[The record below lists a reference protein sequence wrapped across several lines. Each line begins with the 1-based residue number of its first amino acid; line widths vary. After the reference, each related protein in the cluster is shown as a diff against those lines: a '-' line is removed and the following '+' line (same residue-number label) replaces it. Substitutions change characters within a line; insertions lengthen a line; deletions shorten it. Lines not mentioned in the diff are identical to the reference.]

1 MNMIVGKRQIVLAAL
16 VLCLSIAV
24 YLNWQYSDVNHDL
37 LLTNKTEEVKNYGDA
52 QYVENIDEG
61 QSAAFFAEA

>member
-24 YLNWQYSDVNHDL
+24 YLNWQYSGVNHDL
-37 LLTNKTEEVKNYGDA
+37 LLTNKTEEVKN
-52 QYVENIDEG
+52 
-61 QSAAFFAEA
+61 